1 MRQCE
6 RLRRL
11 LARGGLMPYARANR
25 LLTDLAY
32 HWPQRRRSR
41 NRPRYLHRAARQLHG
56 RRRRRHC
63 HRSHDCRGPA
73 ESARR
78 SIDAAAGDWPVGAC
92 PQCASVVGSEKQ
104 IFGANQQVP
113 QRDNFTRRQR
123 QHPLRVS
130 AAGLPLW
137 RRRTA
142 GKTRMRTVVQTII
155 VALAVACC
163 ASACTQEQRA
173 GCVIKGNISSS
184 GERIYHVPGQ
194 RYYDKT
200 LIHLSKGE
208 RWFCTEQEAVA
219 AGWRKAKV

>member
-1 MRQCE
+1 M
-6 RLRRL
+6 
-11 LARGGLMPYARANR
+11 
-25 LLTDLAY
+25 
-32 HWPQRRRSR
+32 
-41 NRPRYLHRAARQLHG
+41 QLVNYTAVDDVG
-56 RRRRRHC
+56 TVI
-63 HRSHDCRGPA
+63 DPMIVEGQLK
-73 ESARR
+73 SARR

-123 QHPLRVS
+123 QDPLRVS
-130 AAGLPLW
+130 AAGLRLW

-200 LIHLSKGE
+200 LTGSAPSKKLSLPAGE
-208 RWFCTEQEAVA
+208 KRRSNFRGSSPALSAVA
-219 AGWRKAKV
+219 AGPELYMPCASIIAPRPRP